1 MAVKSKVGRILFIY
15 RKKSTKKDKENK
27 TKQRKTMYSE
37 PKLRADVDG
46 LIWLL
51 PTLICKSLNC
61 CFKNEDVK
69 TMNSVL
75 ESLILSLCL
84 IIQVLKSE
92 IHRLILSNAIVRSD
106 KSNVMYNCV
115 ASAYI

>member
-1 MAVKSKVGRILFIY
+1 MAVQK
-15 RKKSTKKDKENK
+15 N
-27 TKQRKTMYSE
+27 
-37 PKLRADVDG
+37 PPNLRAVGDG
-46 LIWLL
+46 SIWLL

-75 ESLILSLCL
+75 KSLILSLCL

-92 IHRLILSNAIVRSD
+92 IHGLILSNAIVGSD

-115 ASAYI
+115 SSAHSL